1 MGRINTVNMNYME
14 TVVRFI
20 VSLCLDYN
28 INTGDIQENMLA
40 IGKYIREFQEASKN
54 MEITLADNE
63 RLTSEVKHLN
73 IQLDSYRAMYEGYRK
88 FTAGN
93 VKNSKVD
100 GNVLVERMLGLEN
113 EIEKLREQNNTM
125 LIKYSY
131 AYGRKD
137 DYKDQYLDLKKT
149 YDEEKT
155 ASEEAKKA

>member
-1 MGRINTVNMNYME
+1 
-14 TVVRFI
+14 
-20 VSLCLDYN
+20 
-28 INTGDIQENMLA
+28 MLA

-100 GNVLVERMLGLEN
+100 GNVLVERMLGPEN
-113 EIEKLREQNNTM
+113 EIEKFREQNNTM

-137 DYKDQYLDLKKT
+137 DYKDQYLDLKKI
-149 YDEEKT
+149 YDEEKLT
-155 ASEEAKKA
+155 SEEAKKTSEET